1 MCRIRNS
8 SGGETV
14 SSYNIISS
22 VDPGSLA
29 DAAGVKAGET
39 LVSVNRH
46 EIHDVLDFKY
56 YSEAKR
62 VVLRLM
68 DAGGKTRRVRI
79 KNPDFMPLGLNFEE
93 YLMDSARRCANNCV
107 FCFIDQLPRGL
118 RETLYFKDD
127 DARLS
132 FLQGNYLTLTNLS
145 EREIQRIISLKISPV
160 NISVHTTNPELRVKM
175 LRNKNAGACV
185 DIMRRFAEAGITMN
199 CQIVCCPGLNDG
211 PELRRSLATLSLLYP
226 QVASVSVVPVGI
238 TRYREGLYPLEAMTP
253 ERAGEVIDIINE
265 FGDEFAERVGPRLF
279 YASDELYLRAGRP
292 IPPTEYYDDY
302 PQYENGVGLIR
313 SLSDEFY
320 SALDMLDED
329 IPVQFSIATGVS
341 AAPFISSLVAALEEK
356 NPNAHGLVYPIRN
369 DFLGETVDVAG
380 LVSGGDIIAQ
390 LKGRELG
397 KRLLIPAVMLRHGGD
412 VFLDD
417 VSLDEISEKL
427 GVPVLPVPNDG
438 GALLDA
444 MLSIDN
450 QGGEA
455 NV

>member
-1 MCRIRNS
+1 
-8 SGGETV
+8 
-14 SSYNIISS
+14 
-22 VDPGSLA
+22 
-29 DAAGVKAGET
+29 
-39 LVSVNRH
+39 
-46 EIHDVLDFKY
+46 
-56 YSEAKR
+56 
-62 VVLRLM
+62 
-68 DAGGKTRRVRI
+68 
-79 KNPDFMPLGLNFEE
+79 
-93 YLMDSARRCANNCV
+93 
-107 FCFIDQLPRGL
+107 
-118 RETLYFKDD
+118 
-127 DARLS
+127 
-132 FLQGNYLTLTNLS
+132 
-145 EREIQRIISLKISPV
+145 
-160 NISVHTTNPELRVKM
+160 
-175 LRNKNAGACV
+175 
-185 DIMRRFAEAGITMN
+185 MRRFAEAGITMN

-211 PELRRSLATLSLLYP
+211 AELRRSLATLSLLYP

-329 IPVQFSIATGVS
+329 IPARFSIATGVS

-390 LKGRELG
+390 LTGRELG

-417 VSLDEISEKL
+417 VSLDDISEKL
-427 GVPVLPVPNDG
+427 GVPVIPVPNDG